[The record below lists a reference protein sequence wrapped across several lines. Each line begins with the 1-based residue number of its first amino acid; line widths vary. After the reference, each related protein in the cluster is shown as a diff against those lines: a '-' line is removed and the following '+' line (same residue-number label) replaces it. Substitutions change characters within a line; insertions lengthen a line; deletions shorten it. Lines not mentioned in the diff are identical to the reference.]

1 MQSIQL
7 ISRIDN
13 NKWWKNLFIH
23 YASKGES
30 FEIRCW
36 NEETESIDLIKKF
49 GTVQKSQTTKE
60 IIITGYITNEFID
73 LIVKEEMPKNQSIY
87 NKMTQFFTINIDK
100 SFSSCHYGTELYIE
114 EDEEYAKKI
123 LDKVKQY
130 WT

>member
-13 NKWWKNLFIH
+13 NNWWKELFLH

-36 NEETESIDLIKKF
+36 DEELESIDLISKF

-60 IIITGYITNEFID
+60 IIITGYITNQFID
-73 LIVKEEMPKNQSIY
+73 LIIKEEMPKDQNIY
-87 NKMTQFFTINIDK
+87 NKMTQFFTISIDK
-100 SFSSCHYGTELYIE
+100 SFESAHYGTEIYID

-123 LDKVKQY
+123 LDKVKEY
-130 WT
+130 IV

>member
-13 NKWWKNLFIH
+13 NKWWKELFKH
-23 YASKGES
+23 YVQNGKK

-36 NEETESIDLIKKF
+36 DEETESIDLISKF
-49 GTVQKSQTTKE
+49 GTVEKSKTTKE
-60 IIITGYITNEFID
+60 IIISGEITNDFIE
-73 LIVKEEMPKNQSIY
+73 LILNEEMPEDQNIY

-100 SFSSCHYGTELYIE
+100 SYTSAHYGTEIYID
-114 EDEEYAKKI
+114 EDEEFAKKI
-123 LDKVKQY
+123 LDEVKQY

>member
-13 NKWWKNLFIH
+13 NKWWKDLFIH

-36 NEETESIDLIKKF
+36 DEETESIDLIKKF

-60 IIITGYITNEFID
+60 IIITGYITNELID
-73 LIVKEEMPKNQSIY
+73 LIVKEEMPKDQSIY

-100 SFSSCHYGTELYIE
+100 AFSSCHYGTEIYID
-114 EDEEYAKKI
+114 EDEKFAKKI
-123 LDKVKQY
+123 LDEVKEY

>member
-13 NKWWKNLFIH
+13 NRWWKDLFIH
-23 YASKGES
+23 YASMGET

-36 NEETESIDLIKKF
+36 NEEIESINLISKF
-49 GTVQKSQTTKE
+49 GTVEKSKTTKE

-73 LIVKEEMPKNQSIY
+73 LIVKEEMPKDQNIY

-100 SFSSCHYGTELYIE
+100 SFSSAHYGTEIYID
-114 EDEEYAKKI
+114 EDEEFAKII
-123 LDKVKQY
+123 LDKVKEY

>member
-13 NKWWKNLFIH
+13 NRWWKDLFIH
-23 YASKGES
+23 YASMGET

-36 NEETESIDLIKKF
+36 DEEIESINLISKF
-49 GTVQKSQTTKE
+49 GTVEKSKTTKE

-73 LIVKEEMPKNQSIY
+73 LIVKEEMPKDQNIY

-100 SFSSCHYGTELYIE
+100 SFSSAHYGTEIYID
-114 EDEEYAKKI
+114 EDEEFAKTI
-123 LDKVKQY
+123 LDKVKEY

>member
-13 NKWWKNLFIH
+13 NKWWKDLFIH

-36 NEETESIDLIKKF
+36 DEETESIDLIKKF

-60 IIITGYITNEFID
+60 IIITGDITSKFID
-73 LIVKEEMPKNQSIY
+73 LIVKEEMPVDQNIY

-100 SFSSCHYGTELYIE
+100 SYTSAHYGTEIYID
-114 EDEEYAKKI
+114 EDEDFAKKI
-123 LDKVKQY
+123 LDEVKEY
-130 WT
+130 FV

>member
-13 NKWWKNLFIH
+13 NKWWKDLFIH

-36 NEETESIDLIKKF
+36 DEEIESINLIKRF
-49 GTVQKSQTTKE
+49 GTVEKSQTTKE

-73 LIVKEEMPKNQSIY
+73 LIVKEEMPNDQSIY

-100 SFSSCHYGTELYIE
+100 AFSSCHYGTELYIE

-123 LDKVKQY
+123 LDKVKPY
-130 WT
+130 LT

>member
-36 NEETESIDLIKKF
+36 GEETESIDLIRKF

-73 LIVKEEMPKNQSIY
+73 LIVKEEMPIDQNIY

-100 SFSSCHYGTELYIE
+100 SFSSCHYGTEIYID
-114 EDEEYAKKI
+114 EDEEFAKKI
-123 LDKVKQY
+123 LDEVKEY
-130 WT
+130 FT

>member
-23 YASKGES
+23 YASKGEN

-36 NEETESIDLIKKF
+36 DEEIDTINLIRKF
-49 GTVQKSQTTKE
+49 CAVEKSKTTKE
-60 IIITGYITNEFID
+60 IVITGDITNEFID
-73 LIVKEEMPKNQSIY
+73 LVKEKMPMDQNIY

-100 SFSSCHYGTELYIE
+100 AFSSCHYGTEIYID
-114 EDEEYAKKI
+114 EDEEFAKKI
-123 LDKVKQY
+123 LDEVKEY
-130 WT
+130 FV

>member
-13 NKWWKNLFIH
+13 NRWWKDLFIH
-23 YASKGES
+23 YASMGET

-36 NEETESIDLIKKF
+36 DEEIESINLISKF
-49 GTVQKSQTTKE
+49 GTVEKSKTTKE

-73 LIVKEEMPKNQSIY
+73 LIVKEEMPKDQNIY
-87 NKMTQFFTINIDK
+87 NKMTRFFTINIDK
-100 SFSSCHYGTELYIE
+100 SFSSAHYGTEIYID
-114 EDEEYAKKI
+114 EDEEFAKTI
-123 LDKVKQY
+123 LDKVKEY

>member
-23 YASKGES
+23 YASKGET

-36 NEETESIDLIKKF
+36 DEEIDTINLIKKF
-49 GTVQKSQTTKE
+49 GTVEKSKTTKE

-73 LIVKEEMPKNQSIY
+73 LIVKEDMPKDQSIY

-100 SFSSCHYGTELYIE
+100 AFSSCHYGTEIYID
-114 EDEEYAKKI
+114 EDEEFAKKI
-123 LDKVKQY
+123 LDEEKEY

>member
-13 NKWWKNLFIH
+13 NRWWKDLFIH
-23 YASKGES
+23 YASRGES

-36 NEETESIDLIKKF
+36 DEEIESINLISKF
-49 GTVQKSQTTKE
+49 GAVEKSQITKE
-60 IIITGYITNEFID
+60 IIITGYITNQFID
-73 LIVKEEMPKNQSIY
+73 FIVKDEMPKDQEIY

-100 SFSSCHYGTELYIE
+100 AFSSAHYGTEIYID

-130 WT
+130 WS

>member
-13 NKWWKNLFIH
+13 NKWWKELFKH
-23 YASKGES
+23 YVQNGKK

-36 NEETESIDLIKKF
+36 DEEKESIDLISKF
-49 GTVQKSQTTKE
+49 GTVEKSKTTKE
-60 IIITGYITNEFID
+60 IIISGEITNDFIE
-73 LIVKEEMPKNQSIY
+73 LILNEEMPKDQNIY

-100 SFSSCHYGTELYIE
+100 SYTSTHYGTEIYID
-114 EDEEYAKKI
+114 EDEEFAKKI
-123 LDKVKQY
+123 LDEVKQY

>member
-13 NKWWKNLFIH
+13 NRWWKDLFIH
-23 YASKGES
+23 YASMGEN

-36 NEETESIDLIKKF
+36 DEEIESINLISKF
-49 GTVQKSQTTKE
+49 GTVEKSKTTKE

-73 LIVKEEMPKNQSIY
+73 LIVKEEMPKDQNIY

-100 SFSSCHYGTELYIE
+100 SFSSAHYGTEIYID
-114 EDEEYAKKI
+114 EDEEFAKTI
-123 LDKVKQY
+123 LDKVKEY

>member
-23 YASKGES
+23 YASKGET

-36 NEETESIDLIKKF
+36 DEEIDTINLIKKF
-49 GTVQKSQTTKE
+49 GTVEKSKTTKE
-60 IIITGYITNEFID
+60 IIITGYITNKFID
-73 LIVKEEMPKNQSIY
+73 FIVKEEMPKEQNIY

-100 SFSSCHYGTELYIE
+100 AFSSCHYGTEIYID
-114 EDEEYAKKI
+114 EDEEFAKKI
-123 LDKVKQY
+123 LDEVKEY
-130 WT
+130 FV

>member
-13 NKWWKNLFIH
+13 NRWWKDLFIH
-23 YASKGES
+23 YASMGET

-36 NEETESIDLIKKF
+36 DEEIESINLISKF
-49 GTVQKSQTTKE
+49 GTVEKSKTTKE

-73 LIVKEEMPKNQSIY
+73 LIVKEEMPKDQNIY

-100 SFSSCHYGTELYIE
+100 SFSSAHYGTEIYID
-114 EDEEYAKKI
+114 EDEKFAKTI
-123 LDKVKQY
+123 LDKVKEY

>member
-13 NKWWKNLFIH
+13 NRWWKDLFIH
-23 YASKGES
+23 YASMGET

-36 NEETESIDLIKKF
+36 DEEIESINLISKF
-49 GTVQKSQTTKE
+49 GTVEKSKTTKE
-60 IIITGYITNEFID
+60 VIITGYITNEFID
-73 LIVKEEMPKNQSIY
+73 LIVKEEMPKEQNIY

-100 SFSSCHYGTELYIE
+100 SFSSAHYGTEIYIE

-123 LDKVKQY
+123 LDELKEY

>member
-13 NKWWKNLFIH
+13 NRWWKDLFIH
-23 YASKGES
+23 YASMGET

-36 NEETESIDLIKKF
+36 NEEIESINLISKF
-49 GTVQKSQTTKE
+49 GTVEKSKTTKE

-73 LIVKEEMPKNQSIY
+73 LIVKEEMPKDQNIY

-100 SFSSCHYGTELYIE
+100 SFSSAHYGTEIYID
-114 EDEEYAKKI
+114 EDEEFAKTI
-123 LDKVKQY
+123 LDKVKEY

>member
-13 NKWWKNLFIH
+13 NEWWKKLFIH
-23 YASKGES
+23 YASMGEK

-36 NEETESIDLIKKF
+36 DEEIESINLISKF
-49 GTVQKSQTTKE
+49 GTVEKSKTTKE
-60 IIITGYITNEFID
+60 IIISGYITNEFID
-73 LIVKEEMPKNQSIY
+73 LIIKEEMPSDQNIY

-100 SFSSCHYGTELYIE
+100 TFSSAHYGTEIYVDK
-114 EDEEYAKKI
+114 DEEYAKKI
-123 LDKVKQY
+123 LDEVKQH

>member
-7 ISRIDN
+7 ISRIED
-13 NKWWKNLFIH
+13 NKWWKDLFIH

-36 NEETESIDLIKKF
+36 DEEAESIDLISKF
-49 GTVQKSQTTKE
+49 GTVEKSKTTKE
-60 IIITGYITNEFID
+60 IIITGYMTNEFID
-73 LIVKEEMPKNQSIY
+73 LIVKEEMPKDQSIY

-100 SFSSCHYGTELYIE
+100 AYSSAHYGTEIYID

>member
-13 NKWWKNLFIH
+13 NRWWKDLFIH
-23 YASKGES
+23 YASMGET

-36 NEETESIDLIKKF
+36 DEEIESINLISKF
-49 GTVQKSQTTKE
+49 GTVEKSKTTKE

-73 LIVKEEMPKNQSIY
+73 LIVKEEMPNDQNIY

-100 SFSSCHYGTELYIE
+100 SFSSAHYGTEIYID
-114 EDEEYAKKI
+114 EDEEFAKPI
-123 LDKVKQY
+123 LDKVKEY

>member
-13 NKWWKNLFIH
+13 NNWWKELFLH

-36 NEETESIDLIKKF
+36 DEELESIDLISKY

-60 IIITGYITNEFID
+60 IIITGYITNQFID
-73 LIVKEEMPKNQSIY
+73 LIIKEEMPKDQNIY
-87 NKMTQFFTINIDK
+87 NKMTQFFTISIDK
-100 SFSSCHYGTELYIE
+100 SFESAHYGTEIYID

-123 LDKVKQY
+123 LDKVKEY
-130 WT
+130 IV

>member
-36 NEETESIDLIKKF
+36 DEETESIDLIKKY

-60 IIITGYITNEFID
+60 IIVTGYITNELID
-73 LIVKEEMPKNQSIY
+73 LIVKEDMPKDQSIY

-100 SFSSCHYGTELYIE
+100 AFSSCHYGTEIYID
-114 EDEEYAKKI
+114 EDEKFAKKI
-123 LDKVKQY
+123 LDEVKEY

>member
-13 NKWWKNLFIH
+13 NKWWKDLFIH

-36 NEETESIDLIKKF
+36 DEEIESINLISRF
-49 GTVQKSQTTKE
+49 GTIEKSQTTQE
-60 IIITGYITNEFID
+60 IIITGYITNQFIYF
-73 LIVKEEMPKNQSIY
+73 IVKEEPKDQSIY

-100 SFSSCHYGTELYIE
+100 DFSSEHYGTEIYV
-114 EDEEYAKKI
+114 EDDEMFAKSI
-123 LDKVKQY
+123 LDEVKNI
-130 WT
+130 WK

>member
-23 YASKGES
+23 YASKGEA

-36 NEETESIDLIKKF
+36 DEETESIELIKKF
-49 GTVQKSQTTKE
+49 GIVQKSKTTKE

-73 LIVKEEMPKNQSIY
+73 LIVKEEIPMDQNIY

-100 SFSSCHYGTELYIE
+100 AFSSCHYGTEIYID
-114 EDEEYAKKI
+114 EDEEFAKKI
-123 LDKVKQY
+123 LDEVKEY

>member
-13 NKWWKNLFIH
+13 NKWWKELFLH

-36 NEETESIDLIKKF
+36 DEETESIDLLRKF
-49 GTVQKSQTTKE
+49 GRVEKSQTTKE
-60 IIITGYITNEFID
+60 IIITGYITNQFID
-73 LIVKEEMPKNQSIY
+73 LIIKEEMPKDQSIY

-100 SFSSCHYGTELYIE
+100 SFESAHYGTEIYID

-123 LDKVKQY
+123 LDKIKEYIV
-130 WT
+130 